1 VTAIPVSSIGAT
13 TTATTTTSTPSKE
26 LDKDTFL
33 KLLVAQLS
41 NQDPSS
47 PMDTSDMMAQTTQL
61 SMMESLS
68 ELQSSSREQFAL
80 QMRMSAADLVGQQV
94 TWKDADGATQTGV
107 VSAVDYSGSVPVL
120 KVGTTDL
127 PLDSVAGVRPA
138 AATPPATTPAPT
150 TPAPAT
156 PAPATPAPAT
166 PADTGATTTA

>member
-1 VTAIPVSSIGAT
+1 MSLDIPVSTITGS
-13 TTATTTTSTPSKE
+13 TAGTSSTTSTASKE

-68 ELQSSSREQFAL
+68 ALQSAASEQFAL
-80 QMRMSAADLVGQQV
+80 QMRMASADLVGKQV
-94 TWKDADGATQTGV
+94 TWTDADGETRTGV
-107 VSAVDYSGSVPVL
+107 VSSVDYSKSVPLL

-127 PLDSVAGVRPA
+127 PLDSVAGVTTA
-138 AATPPATTPAPT
+138 PATT
-150 TPAPAT
+150 TP
-156 PAPATPAPAT
+156 
-166 PADTGATTTA
+166 DTSTTA

>member
-1 VTAIPVSSIGAT
+1 VTAIPVSTIGASAAGA
-13 TTATTTTSTPSKE
+13 TTATTSTAGKE
-26 LDKDTFL
+26 FDKDTFL

-68 ELQSSSREQFAL
+68 ELQASSREQFAL

-94 TWKDADGATQTGV
+94 TWKDAEGTTQSGV
-107 VSAVDYSGSVPVL
+107 VTSVDYSGSVPLL

-127 PLDSVAGVRPA
+127 PLDSVASVSPA
-138 AATPPATTPAPT
+138 GSTPPVDDDD
-150 TPAPAT
+150 
-156 PAPATPAPAT
+156 
-166 PADTGATTTA
+166 ADPATTTA